1 MLIYNL
7 FENTNNYGGGVILEL
22 EIQEKKQGLNFRVF
36 ILSLVM
42 VMAMSAFTSLY
53 AGSRTIVA
61 EAKSAADAFNQVQN
75 SQGGV
80 LGEGIENK
88 ITGISAD
95 AQSITLSVVMGILI
109 CSTLWTTTAFNGAGD
124 NPQKKAQL
132 KNALIFQIGGIIFA
146 ASYSGMILFGLQNL
160 NLF

>member
-1 MLIYNL
+1 MRYNL
-7 FENTNNYGGGVILEL
+7 FENTKNYWVGLILEL

-75 SQGGV
+75 SQCGV
-80 LGEGIENK
+80 LG
-88 ITGISAD
+88 
-95 AQSITLSVVMGILI
+95 
-109 CSTLWTTTAFNGAGD
+109 
-124 NPQKKAQL
+124 
-132 KNALIFQIGGIIFA
+132 
-146 ASYSGMILFGLQNL
+146 
-160 NLF
+160 

>member
-1 MLIYNL
+1 M
-7 FENTNNYGGGVILEL
+7 EL

-61 EAKSAADAFNQVQN
+61 EAKSAAEAFNQVQN

-95 AQSITLSVVMGILI
+95 AQSLI

-132 KNALIFQIGGIIFA
+132 KNALVFQIGGIIFA